1 MESLIESLGINNII
15 LILSSIIIVLFLAF
29 LILIG
34 KVISLNKKY
43 KKFMVKLRRWKG
55 FTRRF
60 RKLYVQS

>member
-15 LILSSIIIVLFLAF
+15 LILSSIIIVLVLAF

-60 RKLYVQS
+60 RKLYVQC

>member
-15 LILSSIIIVLFLAF
+15 LVLSFIIIVLFIAF
-29 LILIG
+29 LILMVKI
-34 KVISLNKKY
+34 VNLNKRY
-43 KKFMVKLRRWKG
+43 KKFMLKLRRWKG

>member
-15 LILSSIIIVLFLAF
+15 LILSSIIIVLVLVF

>member
-15 LILSSIIIVLFLAF
+15 LILSSIIIVLVLAF

>member
-15 LILSSIIIVLFLAF
+15 LILSSIIIVLVLAF

-43 KKFMVKLRRWKG
+43 KKFMVKLRKWKG

>member
-43 KKFMVKLRRWKG
+43 KKFMVKLRRWKE

>member
-43 KKFMVKLRRWKG
+43 KKFMVKLRKWKG